1 MNSGISSR
9 QGGHHVAQKLRS
21 TTLPR
26 HPAVEMKF
34 PSRSFTRNGG
44 TGLALLAKRMI
55 SCPPVRE
62 PASPSTEL
70 ARGTLAEL
78 AVAADFFLGAVWLT
92 RTSAIARPTSPT
104 SPATRTS
111 NEDFLIATP
120 MPVYYASRNRGG
132 QEMSMAARKN
142 VPSKELAIVI
152 KADRAVV
159 APKRD
164 GFPN

>member
-1 MNSGISSR
+1 
-9 QGGHHVAQKLRS
+9 
-21 TTLPR
+21 
-26 HPAVEMKF
+26 
-34 PSRSFTRNGG
+34 
-44 TGLALLAKRMI
+44 
-55 SCPPVRE
+55 
-62 PASPSTEL
+62 
-70 ARGTLAEL
+70 
-78 AVAADFFLGAVWLT
+78 
-92 RTSAIARPTSPT
+92 
-104 SPATRTS
+104 
-111 NEDFLIATP
+111 